1 MKTIFLNEDFNGIQY
16 FCEDNGFVF
25 SKEQAENNHFDV
37 EVAVD
42 DNGNYV
48 DFRIFDP
55 FQKVYNG
62 YVYADGWSNWLLE
75 NYTEDE

>member
-1 MKTIFLNEDFNGIQY
+1 MKTIFLNENFKSIQSFCKDF
-16 FCEDNGFVF
+16 GFSF
-25 SKEQAENNHFDV
+25 NRKQAENNHFDI
-37 EVAVD
+37 EVAID

>member
-1 MKTIFLNEDFNGIQY
+1 MKTIFLNEDFNGIQS

-75 NYTEDE
+75 NYTED